1 MDSALHSLVKN
12 FAWCVTKYKGYLRV
26 KFLRNVLNV
35 ALPFIYK
42 ALLFPDIY

>member
-1 MDSALHSLVKN
+1 MDSALHSLVKILHDV
-12 FAWCVTKYKGYLRV
+12 WRSTREILRV

-42 ALLFPDIY
+42 AILFPDIY